1 MTTPVAIYP
10 GASSFVGIAGV
21 AVAAAYGPVLGG
33 LLTNPLAAS
42 DQGLSTAEP
51 LFADLTAPASLSETA
66 TTVELSPG
74 SSFTIPTNF
83 GGTLYVNAATSGHR
97 FSCYVV
103 QTLTMFPPTDTSN
116 SEGFPPAG
124 PTTMTDTIPSYLYQ
138 QYNDDQDLQAFVG
151 AFNSTARQYVGFFR
165 DTNLADYRALSGALL
180 DWVAEGLYGLT
191 RPTLGSG
198 SNRNLGPLGTYTFG
212 TPPAYASL
220 KRLGPLN
227 VTITSDDTF
236 QRVMT
241 WALYKGDGRT
251 FNVRW
256 LKRRVMRFLNGVNG
270 VDPGVNQTYDVSVQ
284 FGSEGVV
291 AIAISAG
298 TRKVIRGQLGTYAF
312 GTLGYGYGITQFT
325 SNPHQYPAAV
335 LLQEALQS
343 GALEFPFQFTPSVT
357 VQ

>member
-1 MTTPVAIYP
+1 VTTPVSIYP
-10 GASSFVGIAGV
+10 GASSFVGMAGV
-21 AVAAAYGPVLGG
+21 SVVAAYGPILGG
-33 LLTNPLAAS
+33 LLTNPLSAT
-42 DQGLSTAEP
+42 DQGLQTAEP
-51 LFADLTAPASLSETA
+51 LFADLTAPAALSETP
-66 TTVELSPG
+66 TTVELLPG
-74 SSFTIPTNF
+74 ASFTIPANF
-83 GGTLYVNAATSGHR
+83 GGTLWVNAPTAMHR

-103 QTLTMFPPTDTSN
+103 QTQTMFPPTDTSN

-138 QYNDDQDLQAFVG
+138 QYNDDQDLQAFVA
-151 AFNSTARQYVGFFR
+151 AFNAAARQYVGWLR
-165 DTNLADYRALSGALL
+165 DTNLADYRTLSGALL
-180 DWVAEGLYGLT
+180 DWVALGLYGLM

-198 SNRNLGPLGTYTFG
+198 GNRNLGPFGTYAFG

-227 VTITSDDTF
+227 VAATSDDTF

-241 WALYKGDGRT
+241 WALYHGDGRV

-284 FGSEGVV
+284 FGSSGVV
-291 AIAISAG
+291 AILISAG
-298 TRKVIRGQLGTYAF
+298 TRKVTRGQLGTYTF
-312 GTLGYGYGITQFT
+312 GTLGYGYGVTQFT
-325 SNPHQYPAAV
+325 SNPHQYPAAT
-335 LLQEALQS
+335 LLQEALAS
-343 GALEFPFQFTPSVT
+343 GALEFPFQFTPNVT